1 MLFMLTVV
9 FVVVVGVWLVYR
21 KLDVVVVSFPVSQGS
36 IESFSVDEERVSFW
50 LAGEGEYALRTII
63 GGGVKLGGTKMDGQR
78 AGMVIVEGDE
88 LECQYVYG
96 GIPLKALE
104 KDVYS
109 AGEEVVPIRFNE
121 DVEQKLVVHCQ
132 DSGGNNMSGKLKFE
146 DKR

>member
-1 MLFMLTVV
+1 MLVVV
-9 FVVVVGVWLVYR
+9 FVAVLGVWLVYR
-21 KLDVVVVSFPVSQGS
+21 KLDVVTVSSPVSQGS
-36 IESFSVDEERVSFW
+36 IESFSVEEERASFW
-50 LAGEGEYALRTII
+50 LAGEGEYALRAIV

-109 AGEEVVPIRFNE
+109 AGEEIVPIRFDE
-121 DVEQKLVVHCQ
+121 GMEQKLVVHCQ
-132 DSGGNNMSGKLKFE
+132 DGEGNNMSGKLKFE
-146 DKR
+146 DKG